1 MATIVKMIKALLNF
15 TAKMPEQLLA
25 QGYAI
30 LKAFTGNLNFPNTPV
45 DLNDLKVKLDAFAGR
60 IADAKDGGKKAISL
74 RDHAGAEIVRLLK
87 VLAFYAEL
95 NCKDDDNVFRTSGF
109 TPRSTTKTPPQPTE
123 ATTVVSVDQGVS
135 GEFQVTMKH
144 SRNAK
149 NYQARSGQVGPSGA
163 TPATWNIVT
172 VPNSR
177 TPAVINNLTPGTTYA
192 IQVRAYGKLGY
203 SEWSNSAVRMAI

>member
-1 MATIVKMIKALLNF
+1 MTMATIVKMIRALLNF

-30 LKAFTGNLNFPNTPV
+30 LKAFTGNLDFPSPPV

-95 NCKDDDNVFRTSGF
+95 NC
-109 TPRSTTKTPPQPTE
+109 
-123 ATTVVSVDQGVS
+123 
-135 GEFQVTMKH
+135 
-144 SRNAK
+144 
-149 NYQARSGQVGPSGA
+149 
-163 TPATWNIVT
+163 
-172 VPNSR
+172 
-177 TPAVINNLTPGTTYA
+177 
-192 IQVRAYGKLGY
+192 
-203 SEWSNSAVRMAI
+203 